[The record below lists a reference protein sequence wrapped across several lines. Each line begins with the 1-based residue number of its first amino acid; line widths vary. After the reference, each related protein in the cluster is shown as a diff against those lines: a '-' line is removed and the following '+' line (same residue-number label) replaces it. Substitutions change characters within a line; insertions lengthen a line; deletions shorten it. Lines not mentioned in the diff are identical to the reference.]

1 MALIGKI
8 RKNSWILVV
17 MVALGVG
24 GFILMDIMTSNGPG
38 QATTRTAL
46 GKINGQKIEQQQF
59 EQIYDAMYGNSASDA
74 YSAREALWNFFVEEA
89 IVSQEARQLGLG
101 VSRTELLD
109 LQFGP
114 RPSPLISQRFADPD
128 NPGVL
133 NREQLDFIKNIIQ
146 ENRVQEAIDQGQLLP
161 SFIPYWKHQEKEI
174 IKERLQAKISN
185 LVAKAIYTPTW
196 MAEMGFAETSET
208 ADFTFVKVPFDEIPN
223 TDLSLSDSDYEA
235 FLKENEAKYRVK
247 EEQRRVQY
255 VVFDIA
261 PTADDSTAA
270 REKINGLLAEFQS
283 TTDDSSFVL
292 RNGGTID
299 AAYVKKSE
307 LSASVA
313 DTILKLSKGSVF
325 GPYMDGGAYRAVKML
340 DKKIIP
346 DSVRSRHILR
356 QATNPIELA
365 QAKKTIDSLKL
376 LIENGTASFDSLAA
390 RFGTDA
396 TRTKGGDLGYTF
408 PGGMVKP
415 FNDLIFYEADQG
427 KLYTVETQFGYHL
440 VEVTG
445 KKFINNS
452 EAVKVAYLQEQ
463 LAPSDDTQAA
473 VYEKASNFAINNRK
487 LSQLEEAAKKDPS
500 LRMETSEGLTQNA
513 YAIGDLGVSGDARE
527 IVRWAYSA
535 KVGEVSSTVYAF
547 RDPVAYYNNKYVV
560 AALKDIQKPGMPSVA
575 SAKADIEQLVINR
588 KKADL
593 IKERIKGQ
601 DMNAIAASY
610 NVQLDTAY
618 SATFAQS
625 FIQDLGNEPAVV
637 GTLFT
642 LDQGKTSQPI
652 AGETGVFVLNVLRK
666 TPPSGDSS
674 TVLPQIKSQLS
685 QNVRMQVAMGV
696 VSALKNNAKIK
707 DNRAKFY

>member
-1 MALIGKI
+1 MALIGTI

-17 MVALGVG
+17 MIALGLG
-24 GFILMDIMTSNGPG
+24 GFILMDIMTSSGPG

-46 GKINGQKIEQQQF
+46 GKINGQKLDQQVF
-59 EQIYDAMYGNSASDA
+59 EQVYDAMYGNSASDA
-74 YSAREALWNFFVEEA
+74 YSAREALWSFFVEEA
-89 IVSQEARQLGLG
+89 IVKQEAGKLGLG

-114 RPSPLISQRFADPD
+114 RPSPLINQRFADPD

-133 NREQLDFIKNIIQ
+133 NREQLDYIKNIIQ

-174 IKERLQAKISN
+174 IKERLQAKINS
-185 LVAKAIYTPTW
+185 LVSKGLYTPSW
-196 MAEMGFAETSET
+196 MAEMGFNESSET
-208 ADFTFVKVPFDEIPN
+208 ADFTYVKVPFDEIPN
-223 TDLSLSDSDYEA
+223 TDVSLSDSDYEA

-247 EEQRRVQY
+247 EEQRRVEY
-255 VVFDIA
+255 VVFDIV
-261 PTADDSTAA
+261 PTVEDSTAA
-270 REKINGLLAEFQS
+270 REKIGGLLAEFQS

-292 RNGGTID
+292 RNAGAID
-299 AAYVKKSE
+299 AAYVKKAD
-307 LSASVA
+307 LSPAVA
-313 DTILKLSKGSVF
+313 DTIMKLAKGSVF
-325 GPYMDGGAYRAVKML
+325 GPYIDGGAYKAVKML

-356 QATNPIELA
+356 QATNPMELA
-365 QAKKTIDSLKL
+365 QAQKTIDSLKL

-408 PGGMVKP
+408 AGGMVKP
-415 FNDLIFYEADQG
+415 FNDLIFYEAEQG
-427 KLYTVETQFGYHL
+427 ILYTVETQFGIHL

-445 KKFINNS
+445 KKFINNT

-463 LAPSDDTQAA
+463 LVPSDDTQAA
-473 VYEKASNFAINNRK
+473 IYDKASGFAFNNRK

-500 LRMETSEGLTQNA
+500 LRMETSAGMDRNA
-513 YAIGDLGVSGDARE
+513 FAIGDLGTSGDARE
-527 IVRWAYSA
+527 IVRWAFSA
-535 KVGEVSSTVYAF
+535 KAGEVSSTVYAF

-560 AALKDIQKPGMPSVA
+560 VGLKDIQKPGLPSVA
-575 SAKADIEQLVINR
+575 SAKTDIEQLVINR
-588 KKADL
+588 KKAEL

-601 DMNAIAASY
+601 DLNAVAATY
-610 NVQLDTAY
+610 KVQPDTAY
-618 SATFAQS
+618 SVTFAQS
-625 FIQDLGNEPAVV
+625 FVQNLGNEPAVV

-642 LDQGKTSQPI
+642 LDSGKTSEPI
-652 AGETGVFVLNVLRK
+652 AGETGVFVLNVTRRN
-666 TPPSGDSS
+666 PPAGDAG
-674 TVLPQIKSQLS
+674 VALPQLKMQLT
-685 QNVRMQVAMGV
+685 QTARQQIPLGV
-696 VSALKNNAKIK
+696 MTALKNNAKIK